1 MRTLLINLIATL
13 VFAVAVSPDA
23 VAAGDVPDF
32 NYPQTVMKNADKSL
46 DKALKKGNHADVVKY
61 LIQSTIAEA
70 QISSDNIPGILDKI
84 DSVAAIE
91 TDSAAVGLMHYLKAV
106 VYGSYFSNNSYA
118 ISQRKP
124 VDGRATDMSEWTQ
137 ADFIGAV
144 TGSLGRSLE
153 YADALWA
160 TPVTDYVETDELS
173 ATVYPTLLDM
183 VVYRGIDALDRVAS
197 YRWTGITLEAK
208 EQADKFKADAMT
220 GLVERHRGDAAPY
233 ITAILE
239 CANADN
245 FEDIGK
251 VAKSLY
257 DEYRGNEF
265 CYLAL
270 EAYLPT
276 VDDDKLKYSLLND
289 YVARFP
295 SSPFAPDVRNH
306 MARLSQKKV
315 NLSYSSVFTSSDSIE
330 VKVEA
335 GNVNECRVLVYRI
348 PDGMAVNNKLV
359 NNRSKLQLVAET
371 TVNVP
376 GEVPFADTV
385 DVRFKPLAYGRYIVL
400 PDYEDVLTERAIFP
414 QEFRVTD
421 ISLFHVKSS
430 GGVKVFA
437 VNSVTGEPLKGVYIN
452 KADKHDMPQAGR
464 IAAHR
469 TNADG
474 YCLIKEGDSRLRERV
489 AAMRD
494 DDRYGMGMYVSEFNL
509 YEAEPENIDVF
520 TDLGVY
526 RPGDTVRYSAIC
538 YLIDRNSKQVMDG
551 LPVEVTLYDHNYE
564 EVATDSLVTDE
575 YGRIAGEF
583 VIPIDRLNGR
593 FCLEVNSNGA
603 SGVKYFPVSE
613 YKAPTFFVEFDGD
626 NRSFARDADVTLTG
640 RAVYFTGVPVANAQ
654 VTLSLGYQSWNW
666 WYRFIGGNS
675 TFIKKYKVTTDGDG
689 RFTLTIPRDV
699 LNDDSLP
706 RRVQFNLEASVTD
719 DAGETQS
726 SAKLF
731 WLGNA
736 RVIELTG
743 GNYTFEVSDGVV
755 ELPIEVRSSNP
766 ADTLLTCHYVLTGK
780 EKAKGTFP
788 SSRPCIDFAS
798 LPSGKYD
805 LKVAIS
811 GDTVTEP
818 LETEIVI
825 FRDTDAEPPV
835 DSPLWIPDCRLSVS
849 DKNVASL
856 LLGNSE
862 DDTHI
867 YYIAASK
874 KGVLKES
881 WLEYGKGLHLFTIDV
896 PQAEDEYI
904 DLMFITVRDKV
915 AYTWNRRF
923 ESKMHR
929 DTLRI
934 MPMAFRDNLV
944 PGSLETWTFKLV
956 NQEGQLRRGAMLCDM
971 YDKALDMIASHSWN
985 FDPQGSYSYGMLYGV
1000 GTDYVYPTNL
1010 YTGLNSKLEKT
1021 RGIELPDLDFYGRN
1035 YAGRVYLRGGSMR
1048 IMSKA
1053 APQMSYG
1060 TVNGIMAAD
1069 EVVSVEEASTA
1080 DSGDMLQEV
1089 VITDAGEIV
1098 QSQLDNVQLRTADV
1112 RNALWKSNL
1121 VTDADGTVS
1130 VIFNAPQFNTTWLFK
1145 AIAYTQDLHTASVV
1159 REVVTRKP
1167 VMVKAALPR
1176 FVRNGDR
1183 ATLSSMLMN
1192 ATDSVQ
1198 NCTAL
1203 VELFNIETGETILSQ
1218 SFSET
1223 LEGNGSV
1230 SLDIEWQVPADVSV
1244 IGYRVKAATAEFG
1257 DGEQHLLT
1265 VLPSVSPVVESESF
1279 YLNDDDETFG
1289 LAIDDEEQLD
1299 GRVVLEFC
1307 NNPIWY
1313 CVTALPSIMQDD
1325 YLTAT
1330 ALSHSLYAIGV
1341 AQGVA
1346 VSNPGIKSAVD
1357 RWLANES
1364 DSTLVSNLA
1373 KNEDLKIGTLLASP
1387 WINEA
1392 DRQTLRMQQIGLL
1405 FDSTAVATE
1414 TAKIVDKLR
1423 DLQMGDGGWTW
1434 LRYSGCKSSQYVTL
1448 QVLQLI
1454 GELQHMGYMEDNIDV
1469 NAMVKKA
1476 VAYLDRQAVEDYDRL
1491 SNKDDLSAFYS
1502 YAYVRS
1508 LFPGEE
1514 FAGTAKKVF
1523 KAVLGCMKSQWDAAT
1538 GLGDKAWCA
1547 MALYRNGEK
1556 KVARSIM
1563 ESLRQYSI
1571 NGNNG
1576 IYWDNFKNG
1585 SDRGA
1590 GRVAVTSTLLQA
1602 FGEICADD
1610 VDYIDGIRQWML
1622 LQKQSTDWGNSS
1634 LAADAVYSILS
1645 TGTEWLG
1652 RQPEPAILLNGKP
1665 LDYEPGDI
1673 NLGYFR
1679 KQIFADGDRLNLSID
1694 RRGAEAPAWGAVYFQ
1709 YSAKMDGIKAVK
1721 TDDISV
1727 EKQICK
1733 LDGGKLDRKATLAVG
1748 DKVLVRLVIKNSRDL
1763 QFVTL
1768 NDERAACCEPADQLS
1783 GYRYA
1788 DGVGYYLETK
1798 DSATRLFF
1806 DFLPKGT
1813 HVVTYEVSI
1822 KSPGSY
1828 NVGIATVQSQYA
1840 PQITAH
1846 SAGSILEVK

>member
-805 LKVAIS
+805 LKVTIS

-825 FRDTDAEPPV
+825 FRDTDAESPV

-881 WLEYGKGLHLFTIDV
+881 WLEYGKGLHRFTIDV

-1010 YTGLNSKLEKT
+1010 YTGLNCKLEKT

-1035 YAGRVYLRGGSMR
+1035 YAGRGYLRGGSMR

-1279 YLNDDDETFG
+1279 YLNDDETFG

-1652 RQPEPAILLNGKP
+1652 RQPEPAILLDGKL

-1679 KQIFADGDRLNLSID
+1679 KQLFADGDRLNLSID

-1788 DGVGYYLETK
+1788 DGVGYYLEMK

-1822 KSPGSY
+1822 TSLGSY
-1828 NVGIATVQSQYA
+1828 NVGIATIQSQYA